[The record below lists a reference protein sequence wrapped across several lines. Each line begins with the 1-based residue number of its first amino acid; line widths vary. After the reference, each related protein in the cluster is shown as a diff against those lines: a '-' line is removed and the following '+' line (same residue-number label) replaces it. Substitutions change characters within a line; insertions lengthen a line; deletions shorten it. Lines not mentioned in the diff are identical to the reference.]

1 MGAPTASSAA
11 ASTPM
16 SPALAESVPAVRP
29 ASGPAGVGPVDS
41 AAPGTLPESPLL
53 KAVTTALALKS
64 GNVTL
69 PAPAQTRILCVANQ
83 KGGVGKT
90 TTAVNI
96 AAALA
101 YGGLR
106 VLLIDLDPQGNAS
119 TAFSVEH
126 HTGTAGS
133 YEVVVDQTPIAD
145 VVCETAIPGLTC
157 VPATLDLAGAETEL
171 VSAVAR
177 EQRLRRAVA
186 AYAEHCEQ
194 AGARLDYIIIDCPP
208 SLGLL
213 TLNALT
219 AAHEVLLPIQCEFY
233 ALEGVSQLLRIVE
246 LVSRE
251 LNPGLKVGQVLL
263 TMFDARTRLSQQVAE
278 DVRAHFGG
286 QVLSA
291 VVPRSVRVSE
301 APSFGQT
308 VIEYDPGSSGS
319 QAYIEAARELAE
331 RLAG

>member
-1 MGAPTASSAA
+1 
-11 ASTPM
+11 M

-29 ASGPAGVGPVDS
+29 ASGPTGVVPVDS
-41 AAPGTLPESPLL
+41 AAPETLPESPLL

-69 PAPAQTRILCVANQ
+69 PTPAQTRILCVANQ

-145 VVCETAIPGLTC
+145 VVRETAIPGLTC

-186 AYAEHCEQ
+186 AYGEHCEQ

>member
-1 MGAPTASSAA
+1 MR
-11 ASTPM
+11 
-16 SPALAESVPAVRP
+16 PALAESVPAVRP

-64 GNVTL
+64 GNVAL

-145 VVCETAIPGLTC
+145 VVCETAIAGLTC

>member
-1 MGAPTASSAA
+1 MTSD
-11 ASTPM
+11 TD
-16 SPALAESVPAVRP
+16 VPR
-29 ASGPAGVGPVDS
+29 
-41 AAPGTLPESPLL
+41 GTSLPESPLL
-53 KAVTTALALKS
+53 QAVTTAVALRS
-64 GNVTL
+64 GNYCLAT
-69 PAPAQTRILCVANQ
+69 PAQTRVLCVANQ

-90 TTAVNI
+90 TTSVNI

-101 YGGLR
+101 FGGLK
-106 VLLIDLDPQGNAS
+106 VLVIDLDPQGNAS
-119 TAFSVEH
+119 TAFSVDH
-126 HTGTAGS
+126 HTGTAGT
-133 YEVVVDQTPIAD
+133 YEVVVDQVPIAD
-145 VVCETAIPGLTC
+145 VVRSTAIDGLMC

-177 EQRLRRAVA
+177 EHRLRKALATYLAEREA
-186 AYAEHCEQ
+186 A
-194 AGARLDYIIIDCPP
+194 GDRVDYVLIDCPP

-213 TLNALT
+213 TVNALT
-219 AAHEVLLPIQCEFY
+219 AAGEVLLPIQCEFY

-251 LNPGLKVGQVLL
+251 LNPDLKVGQILL

-278 DVRAHFGG
+278 DVRGHFGD
-286 QVLSA
+286 QVLTA
-291 VVPRSVRVSE
+291 LIPRSVRVSE

-331 RLAG
+331 RLAQP